1 MSILQNYGINL
12 LIENKS
18 ILQDRKIGFIH
29 NLESLC
35 LENIDKFIKNLNLVD
50 IEKYDI
56 IATLKT
62 HNQGFFMKWHVDD
75 AQIIKH
81 KKEIEFD
88 NQIKLNQK
96 HYLNYSEMVPEYTL
110 IIYLSTYQVDFTGGT
125 LQFSDDTIIDPQKGM
140 YVFFNSK
147 EPHRLNIIRS
157 GIRSNYLIKFYPKI
171 SK

>member
-1 MSILQNYGINL
+1 MSHLEKYGLELLDNYPSIKESRKFGIITNY
-12 LIENKS
+12 
-18 ILQDRKIGFIH
+18 QGFRESTIH
-29 NLESLC
+29 NLNLDID
-35 LENIDKFIKNLNLVD
+35 LNKYNIVITKKI
-50 IEKYDI
+50 
-56 IATLKT
+56 
-62 HNQGFFMKWHVDD
+62 NQEGFFMKWHVDD

-157 GIRSNYLIKFYPKI
+157 GTRSNYLIKFYPKI